1 MDVNACM
8 VPTWSGEECSKAYIW
23 YWMVSATVFGL
34 VQTAVKLK
42 NKLFIRHQCRVC
54 DSVSGKIIGN
64 MVTDQCNK
72 CQRKQGCNQ
81 KGNQEF
87 CLKWGKSGRN
97 PFMII
102 YFFKLSFIT
111 HNTPYMNRFDF
122 IRYLFEDCHI
132 IQQFCKDATQCSS
145 AICIIKNQNEKKQ

>member
-1 MDVNACM
+1 MKITTPNGTLEGDNIEAILKEHGFDCLH
-8 VPTWSGEECSKAYIW
+8 GANLIW
-23 YWMVSATVFGL
+23 GRVFKSVHLILDGVSNVFGL

-87 CLKWGKSGRN
+87 CLK
-97 PFMII
+97 
-102 YFFKLSFIT
+102 
-111 HNTPYMNRFDF
+111 
-122 IRYLFEDCHI
+122 
-132 IQQFCKDATQCSS
+132 
-145 AICIIKNQNEKKQ
+145 

>member
-1 MDVNACM
+1 MKYCF
-8 VPTWSGEECSKAYIW
+8 S
-23 YWMVSATVFGL
+23 WMLMPAWCQPDLGKSVQKRTSDTGVSNVFGL

-87 CLKWGKSGRN
+87 CLK
-97 PFMII
+97 
-102 YFFKLSFIT
+102 
-111 HNTPYMNRFDF
+111 
-122 IRYLFEDCHI
+122 
-132 IQQFCKDATQCSS
+132 
-145 AICIIKNQNEKKQ
+145 